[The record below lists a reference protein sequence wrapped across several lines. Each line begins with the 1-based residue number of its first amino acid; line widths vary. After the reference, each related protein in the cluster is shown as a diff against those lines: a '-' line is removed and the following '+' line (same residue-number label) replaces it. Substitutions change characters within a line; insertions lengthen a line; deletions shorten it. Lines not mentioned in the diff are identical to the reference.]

1 VFDDSFSWFLVNIAI
16 SAFWLAGAVA
26 THDYF
31 VALGALFFIGV
42 ALLIDLPASSS
53 EEGSAD
59 EDGKGRLF

>member
-1 VFDDSFSWFLVNIAI
+1 VFDNSFSWFLINMGI

-31 VALGALFFIGV
+31 VALGALFFIGM

-59 EDGKGRLF
+59 NEKLGPF

>member
-1 VFDDSFSWFLVNIAI
+1 VFDNSFSWFLVNMAI

-53 EEGSAD
+53 EERSAD
-59 EDGKGRLF
+59 EDAKLGRD

>member
-1 VFDDSFSWFLVNIAI
+1 VFDNSFSWFLINIAI
-16 SAFWLAGAVA
+16 SGFWLAAAVA

-59 EDGKGRLF
+59 GDEKSGPF